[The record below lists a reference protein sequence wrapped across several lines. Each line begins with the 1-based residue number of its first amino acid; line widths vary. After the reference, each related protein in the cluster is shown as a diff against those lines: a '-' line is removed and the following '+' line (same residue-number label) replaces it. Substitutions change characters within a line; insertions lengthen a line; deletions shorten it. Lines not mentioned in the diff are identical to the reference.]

1 MKSIK
6 CITTVI
12 VLLFSITLISGQ
24 VTAISPGELKTL
36 INDCTT
42 KSDYILLDVRDNSEV
57 KDGIIASDYCKPYHM
72 SWNSGVLKAS
82 YASLPKEMPIY
93 VYCKSGNRSGQAA
106 KFLSD
111 SGYTK
116 VFSMTGGISSYT
128 GTLHDST
135 EFKALTK
142 LPEPSFFKEKCQTA
156 MSRIPALR
164 SAPVPDS
171 RRQCFTLQGRLVT
184 QLSPQHTSTSLG
196 ASQRIAP
203 VYILERIGD
212 ENGGKI
218 NGLHRLVVRR

>member
-1 MKSIK
+1 MKSIQF
-6 CITTVI
+6 ITAAI
-12 VLLFSITLISGQ
+12 ALLFSVTLISGQ
-24 VTAISPGELKTL
+24 VTAISPNDLKTL
-36 INDCTT
+36 INNCNYS
-42 KSDYILLDVRDNSEV
+42 SDYILLDVRDNSEV

-72 SWNSGVLKAS
+72 SWNSGVLKAG
-82 YASLPKEMPIY
+82 YTVLPKEMPIY

-135 EFKALTK
+135 DFKALTK
-142 LPEPSFFKEKCQTA
+142 LPEPSFFKDKCQTA
-156 MSRIPALR
+156 LSRSPTVR
-164 SAPVPDS
+164 RAPLPDS

-184 QLSPQHTSTSLG
+184 QLSPLNN
-196 ASQRIAP
+196 AP

-212 ENGGKI
+212 ENGRK
-218 NGLHRLVVRR
+218 NVGLHQLILK